1 MDKKEL
7 AFESALYRM
16 DMMNKRL
23 WLLCIALMLLL
34 LSSNLGWLYYELQYQ
49 TETTQTIEQEMQAD
63 DVENAVMNGTGE
75 VNINGQDETNDK
87 NND

>member
-23 WLLCIALMLLL
+23 WLLCIALMILL

-49 TETTQTIEQEMQAD
+49 TETTTTEITQDNDNGYNSYIGNDGDIYNGETD
-63 DVENAVMNGTGE
+63 DK
-75 VNINGQDETNDK
+75 D
-87 NND
+87 NNN